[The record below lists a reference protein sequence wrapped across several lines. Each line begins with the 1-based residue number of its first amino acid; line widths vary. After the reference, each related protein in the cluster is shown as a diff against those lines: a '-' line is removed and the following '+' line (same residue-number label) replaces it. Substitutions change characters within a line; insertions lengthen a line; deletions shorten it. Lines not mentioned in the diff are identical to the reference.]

1 MNEVI
6 KHEVSEL
13 NYSEQREGYF
23 CDLLIERQELLFC
36 QVMSKPPP
44 QEIRGKNKGLFRIMQ
59 LCKAELPL
67 PVCKSENIFY
77 FCFQE

>member
-1 MNEVI
+1 MN
-6 KHEVSEL
+6 EVSEL

-36 QVMSKPPP
+36 QAMGKPPP
-44 QEIRGKNKGLFRIMQ
+44 QEIRIMQ
-59 LCKAELPL
+59 LCKPELPL